1 MTNNKLLSL
10 LIFAF
15 FKAITFGSVLLF
27 YYFGFSK
34 EYIVI
39 EQAIATANILAPLL
53 LLGITTSF
61 SHSRVVQKSFQFDWI
76 YWSHF
81 MAVFLLTTAGSVILF
96 LFDSKYQVVLIFLSI
111 YCSARL
117 YSQKYKVVNDV
128 IFSSMVDAIP
138 YILICFVFILVYAHF
153 DLNDS
158 LIFCFI
164 FFSISVLAV
173 LVREIVKNEAIKSNE
188 VLKFYSFSGGAFL
201 VSSIVSGAMLAPRAL
216 SDFLFEGGDLE
227 LFLLTM
233 RFGGVA
239 VLFYQFVYIKCFSDI
254 YRLPKEK
261 IFTYTL
267 VLFSLSAVFVALIL
281 FLLVK
286 LEFIYSGKF
295 IISVSML
302 ISCWISSS
310 FLEYFVSR
318 EQRVKSFLL
327 LICCFSPIV
336 FFGGNTV
343 DSSIRLPFF
352 VVILMAIVFFQLVSI
367 LHRYDFGKKTP
378 TT

>member
-1 MTNNKLLSL
+1 M
-10 LIFAF
+10 
-15 FKAITFGSVLLF
+15 
-27 YYFGFSK
+27 
-34 EYIVI
+34 
-39 EQAIATANILAPLL
+39 
-53 LLGITTSF
+53 
-61 SHSRVVQKSFQFDWI
+61 
-76 YWSHF
+76 
-81 MAVFLLTTAGSVILF
+81 
-96 LFDSKYQVVLIFLSI
+96 
-111 YCSARL
+111 
-117 YSQKYKVVNDV
+117 
-128 IFSSMVDAIP
+128 
-138 YILICFVFILVYAHF
+138 VYAHF

-281 FLLVK
+281 FLLVN
-286 LEFIYSGKF
+286 L
-295 IISVSML
+295 
-302 ISCWISSS
+302 
-310 FLEYFVSR
+310 
-318 EQRVKSFLL
+318 QKSTR
-327 LICCFSPIV
+327 SH
-336 FFGGNTV
+336 
-343 DSSIRLPFF
+343 S
-352 VVILMAIVFFQLVSI
+352 
-367 LHRYDFGKKTP
+367 
-378 TT
+378 